1 MYNNKL
7 SKIKQ
12 LDITRVCVLDIASHP
27 GRDGGREGGGQA
39 LRSVAEGSQCSC
51 SKENPGYIWG
61 PSSSQEGA
69 LMLDVVPG
77 QGGSPIL
84 GGSPVSTAWGC
95 EQPHAPFQCDPEE
108 SRSMGQPWASCP
120 PGSLLAK
127 GVRVLTVQS
136 LLVLSLVFL
145 CLPAFCLFAFH

>member
-1 MYNNKL
+1 MHNNKL
-7 SKIKQ
+7 LKTKQ
-12 LDITRVCVLDIASHP
+12 LDITRVCLLDIASHP
-27 GRDGGREGGGQA
+27 GRDGGRGGWTTGTAQCGQRQSMQ
-39 LRSVAEGSQCSC
+39 LQQGKPRLDT
-51 SKENPGYIWG
+51 
-61 PSSSQEGA
+61 SSSQEGA

-127 GVRVLTVQS
+127 GARVLTVQS